1 MYRTEAP
8 GSFKRTPA
16 CDALYDA
23 EIEHARREVQ
33 RARSEWR
40 VRVCALMF
48 TGMVGTVA
56 AAIFAPAA
64 TGCNATT
71 AQIGQTF
78 TDGLKAATC
87 IIGEIL
93 GGITDVTQLLSC
105 SGATEQVII
114 DVINDFEQKAAP
126 ADGGAAAAL
135 AVNGGK
141 PLTAEQWQWLEQ
153 AKANATAR
161 LAQKAPGK

>member
-8 GSFKRTPA
+8 GSQKRQPA

-23 EIEHARREVQ
+23 EIEHARRAVA
-33 RARSEWR
+33 RARAER
-40 VRVCALMF
+40 RNGVIALAL
-48 TGMVGTVA
+48 TGLFGAIAVTGGASVG
-56 AAIFAPAA
+56 
-64 TGCNATT
+64 GCNATT

-78 TDGLKAATC
+78 TDGIKAATC
-87 IIGEIL
+87 IVGEIL

-126 ADGGAAAAL
+126 ADGGAGAAL